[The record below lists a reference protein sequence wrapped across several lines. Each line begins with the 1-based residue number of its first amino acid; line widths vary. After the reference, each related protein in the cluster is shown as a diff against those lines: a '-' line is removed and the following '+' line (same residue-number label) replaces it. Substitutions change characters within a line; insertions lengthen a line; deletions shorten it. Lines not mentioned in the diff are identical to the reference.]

1 MPCHRV
7 TLSLRAVSIYLR
19 HSKVWFLKRLFIS
32 HDHNIWSCDCCQG
45 ALATSRLHLLK
56 LQQYSTKVRALMYA
70 DKQRLFCCVALLWP
84 SQALCSNQSGF
95 PALLMVPSGPLS
107 VWELSIWSAE
117 LMALKNY
124 QVRFSIAIN
133 DVINTRAMFWSS
145 VHGIGCTMI
154 FMTNELWQWLKQ
166 YWHFAFW

>member
-84 SQALCSNQSGF
+84 SQALCSNQSEF
-95 PALLMVPSGPLS
+95 SGPSHGAFRSAFGEGVEYLS
-107 VWELSIWSAE
+107 CWTYGPQKLPSPVFHC
-117 LMALKNY
+117 Y
-124 QVRFSIAIN
+124 QWCHKHTVYVLILCAWYRMYN
-133 DVINTRAMFWSS
+133 DF
-145 VHGIGCTMI
+145 
-154 FMTNELWQWLKQ
+154 
-166 YWHFAFW
+166 YD

>member
-84 SQALCSNQSGF
+84 SQALCRNQSEF
-95 PALLMVPSGPLS
+95 SGPSHGAFRSAFGVGVEYLICWTYGPQKLS
-107 VWELSIWSAE
+107 SPVLHC
-117 LMALKNY
+117 Y
-124 QVRFSIAIN
+124 QWCHKHMGYGLILCSWYRMYN
-133 DVINTRAMFWSS
+133 DF
-145 VHGIGCTMI
+145 
-154 FMTNELWQWLKQ
+154 
-166 YWHFAFW
+166 YD